1 MIAIPK
7 ELQQAVQESEDNLVR
22 LIDPDTNTEY
32 VVLPAKKFTEIQTA
46 FYDDSPLTPEERRAL
61 LIQAGLRAG
70 WNDPDMD
77 VYNELDPRRDD
88 DNSTR

>member
-7 ELQQAVQESEDNLVR
+7 ELQQAVQESKDNLVR
-22 LIDPDTNTEY
+22 LIDPDTNAEY
-32 VVLPAKKFTEIQTA
+32 IVLPAEKFTQIQTV
-46 FYDDSPLTPEERRAL
+46 FYNDSPLTPEERRTL

-77 VYNELDPRRDD
+77 VYNELDPRR
-88 DNSTR
+88 